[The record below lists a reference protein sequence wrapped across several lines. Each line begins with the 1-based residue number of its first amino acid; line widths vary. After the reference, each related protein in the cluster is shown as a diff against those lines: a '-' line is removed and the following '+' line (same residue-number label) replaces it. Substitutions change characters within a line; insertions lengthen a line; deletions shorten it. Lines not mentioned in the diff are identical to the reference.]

1 MASQLVIAVSLTI
14 GVSALCSILEAMV
27 LSVTTAEIEQFKKT
41 NDFSEL
47 VRSIKTMNIKNTN
60 FDDFKDLKNV
70 EGHVI
75 ESMIKRFFD
84 NA

>member
-1 MASQLVIAVSLTI
+1 MLNHQIFDSQFLNN
-14 GVSALCSILEAMV
+14 
-27 LSVTTAEIEQFKKT
+27 LSQDEIEQFKKT

-47 VRSIKTMNIKNTN
+47 VRSIKTMNIINTN